1 MLEIYRK
8 TLALL
13 TRREKR
19 QGAWVLFMVL
29 IMALLETIGVASV
42 MPFLSVLS
50 NPEVVH
56 TNPWLSRVYDGLG
69 FQSTQSFLMALGGAA
84 FFLVIFS
91 SVFRVATTYVM
102 NRFAQMRRH
111 TVGQRLLETYLR
123 QPYEYF
129 LNRHSGDMAK
139 SILSEVD
146 QLVLNVIRPGV
157 EAVAYAVVA
166 LAIIVLLVI
175 MDPLVALVVGVVIG
189 GMYTLIFLG
198 VRGMLARVGRD
209 RAIANRERFTA
220 AGEALG
226 GIKDIKL
233 LGREY
238 AYLSMFRPP
247 SIRYAQHQATNR
259 TLSEAPKFII
269 EGVGVGG
276 VIVLALVLMATRDN
290 LGEVI
295 PLLGLYA
302 LAAYRLL
309 PAASKIYMGMAKLRF
324 GGSAVLDIYDD
335 LQARRRLAEIN
346 QPLPPPMGVSH
357 SIELREVAYHYPN
370 TIQPALS
377 EINMTIPRGSSVG
390 IVGGT
395 GAGKTTLVDILLGL
409 LTPDQGGLRVDGSP
423 VTADNLRAWKRTL
436 GYVPQSIFL
445 VDASVTE
452 NIALGVPPDQVD
464 VEQVKRCARMAQ
476 LEEFVNQELPEGYD
490 TKVGERGVRL
500 SGGQRQRIGIA
511 RALYH
516 DPAVMVF
523 DEATSALDNLTEKA
537 VLEAIESFSGA
548 RTIIMIAHR
557 LTTVE
562 HCDCIYVL
570 EKGRIQAAGPY
581 KTLLAQNEGFRAM
594 VMT

>member
-19 QGAWVLFMVL
+19 QGMWVLAMVL
-29 IMALLETIGVASV
+29 VMAILETIGVASV
-42 MPFLSVLS
+42 MPFLSVMS

-56 TNPWLSRVYDGLG
+56 TNPWLSATYDRLG
-69 FQSTQSFLMALGGAA
+69 FETTQGFLIALGSVA
-84 FFLVIFS
+84 FGLVIFS
-91 SVFRVATTYVM
+91 ALFRVATTYVM
-102 NRFAQMRRH
+102 NRYAQMRRH
-111 TVGQRLLETYLR
+111 SVGERLLETYLR

-157 EAVAYAVVA
+157 EAIAYAVVA

-189 GMYTLIFLG
+189 GMYTLIFLS
-198 VRGMLARVGRD
+198 VRGILARVGRD

-247 SIRYAQHQATNR
+247 SMRFAYHQATNR
-259 TLSEAPKFII
+259 TLSEAPRFII

-335 LQARRRLAEIN
+335 LQARRKLAEISH
-346 QPLPPPMGVSH
+346 PLPPAMGVRVN
-357 SIELREVAYHYPN
+357 IELRDVVYHYPN
-370 TIQPALS
+370 APQPALNHIS
-377 EINMTIPRGSSVG
+377 LDLPRGSSVG
-390 IVGGT
+390 VVGGT

-409 LTPDQGGLRVDGSP
+409 LTPDEGGLYVDGKRIQG
-423 VTADNLRAWKRTL
+423 DNLRAWKRSL

-452 NIALGVPPDQVD
+452 NIALGVPSDQVD
-464 VEQVKRCARMAQ
+464 VEQVRRCARMAQ
-476 LEEFVNQELPEGYD
+476 LDEFVTQELPDGYA
-490 TKVGERGVRL
+490 TRIGERGVRL

-516 DPAVMVF
+516 DPEVMVF

-537 VLEAIESFSGA
+537 VLEAIEGFSGA

-570 EKGRIQAAGPY
+570 EQGRVQAAGPY
-581 KTLLAQNEGFRAM
+581 KTLLAQDEGFRAM